1 MLEKVTGKGELTR
14 LKILLILAKNKGT
27 SLTSIGTSLGIST
40 QAVSNHIKEMGDQ
53 GWVEKESGGYL
64 VAREGLN
71 HLAAGALDLKD
82 FLSEVYSTLSYM
94 DHVEAFAASKMERGR
109 RVSLCMKNGMII
121 ADRDT
126 KDRGGARGGATGRAA
141 TSASKGGP
149 VLVNDV
155 KGVID
160 IPEGKL
166 TILQTG
172 PLPMEDWIQGMKKK
186 IEARDWD
193 HIGAYGVI
201 PSAAL
206 NELALAPDF
215 RIAPVQACVEC
226 AMKGMNALLL
236 VGERDVPHVVMLM
249 AREFDYWGKSVDYDI
264 IHG

>member
-53 GWVEKESGGYL
+53 GWVKKEGGGYL
-64 VAREGLN
+64 VSREGLN

-82 FLSEVYSTLSYM
+82 FLSEVYSTLAYM
-94 DHVEAFAASKMERGR
+94 DHVEAFAESEIDKGQG
-109 RVSLCMKNGMII
+109 VSLYMRDGMII
-121 ADRDT
+121 ADPDLN
-126 KDRGGARGGATGRAA
+126 GGATGTAA
-141 TSASKGGP
+141 IPASKGGP
-149 VLVNDV
+149 VLINEV
-155 KGVID
+155 KGVIY
-160 IPEGKL
+160 IPEGTL
-166 TILQTG
+166 TVLQTG
-172 PLPMEDWIQGMKKK
+172 SLPMEDWLQGIKKS
-186 IEARDWD
+186 IEARDWGR
-193 HIGAYGVI
+193 IGAYGVI

-206 NELALAPDF
+206 EELGLAPDF

-226 AMKGMNALLL
+226 AMKGMDALLL

-264 IHG
+264 MHG